1 MIYLTAGLDILI
13 VALFIYGLMALL
25 TRSRYTFVFNG
36 LFILGLIYITAY
48 FLELQLTLTFFKYF
62 FGFLVLGLVVV
73 FQEEIRRFFE
83 VISFWSRWRL
93 SRNKRAEL
101 RAVTEVVE
109 ALVSVVMRLAEQK
122 IGMLVVLR
130 GREPLLRHL
139 SGGFD
144 LNGELSEPLLQSIFD
159 PSSPGHDGAVVI
171 EGNKVIKF
179 GVHLPLSQ
187 DFDQIKQYGTRHSA
201 ALGLA
206 EKSDALIVVVSE
218 ERGKI
223 SLARDGALKTMKNE
237 EDLQKD
243 IKNFLSEKFQLG
255 EDRFKFLKA
264 NWEYKGLALVT
275 SGILW
280 FIFY

>member
-1 MIYLTAGLDILI
+1 MVYLSAGLDILI

-36 LFILGLIYITAY
+36 LFILGVIYITAY
-48 FLELQLTLTFFKYF
+48 FLELQLTLTFFKYL

-93 SRNKRAEL
+93 SRDKRAEL
-101 RAVTEVVE
+101 RAVTQVVE
-109 ALVSVVMRLAEQK
+109 ALVSVVMRLADQK

-139 SGGFD
+139 NGGFD

-206 EKSDALIVVVSE
+206 EKSDALVVVVSE

-223 SLARDGALKTMKNE
+223 SLARDGALKTMKSE

-243 IKNFLSEKFQLG
+243 IKKFLNEKFQLG
-255 EDRFKFLKA
+255 EDKWGFLMA
-264 NWEYKGLALVT
+264 NWEYKSLALAT
-275 SGILW
+275 SVILW

>member
-1 MIYLTAGLDILI
+1 MIYLSAGLDILI

-36 LFILGLIYITAY
+36 LFILGVIYITAY
-48 FLELQLTLTFFKYF
+48 FLQLQLTLMFFKYL

-93 SRNKRAEL
+93 SRDKRAEL
-101 RAVTEVVE
+101 RAVTQVVE
-109 ALVSVVMRLAEQK
+109 ALVSVVMRLADQK

-139 SGGFD
+139 NGGFD

-206 EKSDALIVVVSE
+206 EKSDALVVVVSE

-223 SLARDGALKTMKNE
+223 SLARDGALKTMKSE

-243 IKNFLSEKFQLG
+243 IKKFLNEKFQLG
-255 EDRFKFLKA
+255 EDKWRFLIA
-264 NWEYKGLALVT
+264 NWEYKSLALIT
-275 SGILW
+275 ATILW